1 DLARTR
7 LGLRA
12 FRPTDPDRRSG
23 DRAVAVRGLP
33 GSPTLRSRHRR
44 RVGSG
49 QAAPLRPQVKG
60 REMLYHVQMDV
71 IPPPDVDPKRFEK
84 LKADEKAMSQ
94 ELQRSGK
101 WRHLWRIAGRYS
113 NISVLDVES
122 HDELHALLSSLPL
135 FPFMEITVT
144 PLARHPSAID

>member
-1 DLARTR
+1 
-7 LGLRA
+7 
-12 FRPTDPDRRSG
+12 
-23 DRAVAVRGLP
+23 
-33 GSPTLRSRHRR
+33 
-44 RVGSG
+44 
-49 QAAPLRPQVKG
+49 
-60 REMLYHVQMDV
+60 MLYHVQMDV
-71 IPPPDVDPKRFEK
+71 HPPPDVDPARFEK

-113 NISVLDVES
+113 NISVLDVEN
-122 HDELHALLSSLPL
+122 HDELHTILSSLPL